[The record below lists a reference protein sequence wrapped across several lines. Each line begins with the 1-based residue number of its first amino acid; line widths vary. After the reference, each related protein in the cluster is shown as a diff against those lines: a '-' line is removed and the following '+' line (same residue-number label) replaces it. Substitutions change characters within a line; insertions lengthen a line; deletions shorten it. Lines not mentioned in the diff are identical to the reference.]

1 MSRRAIMVSAA
12 FALAIALGS
21 AALRG
26 GVGAASPAEGYRIW
40 SDAFFV
46 AAVFVGGSGILAF
59 ASADGLFDVIR
70 YGVGK
75 ALRIVLSKEKRDQYP
90 RTFYDYRMQKRGG
103 GMAGLSAMLM
113 GLVCLALGGAFLWLY
128 MRVMP

>member
-1 MSRRAIMVSAA
+1 MSRRALMVSAA
-12 FALAIALGS
+12 FARAMARGS
-21 AALRG
+21 VALRG

-75 ALRIVLSKEKRDQYP
+75 ALRVVLSKAKRDAYP

>member
-46 AAVFVGGSGILAF
+46 ASSAV
-59 ASADGLFDVIR
+59 
-70 YGVGK
+70 K
-75 ALRIVLSKEKRDQYP
+75 
-90 RTFYDYRMQKRGG
+90 
-103 GMAGLSAMLM
+103 
-113 GLVCLALGGAFLWLY
+113 C
-128 MRVMP
+128 MR